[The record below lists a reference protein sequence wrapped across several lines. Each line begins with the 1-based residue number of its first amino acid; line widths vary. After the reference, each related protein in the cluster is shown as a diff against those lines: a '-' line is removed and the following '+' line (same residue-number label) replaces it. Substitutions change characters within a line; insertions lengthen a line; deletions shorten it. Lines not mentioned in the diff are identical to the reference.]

1 MRDAVGDSDAARD
14 TDGATDAEGGAALL
28 RTRGGRPPARDAA
41 GRTRVALLLATA
53 LLALPG
59 GLGAQAAPD
68 SAEADTLPRPAFEGE
83 PVTVTVTREEAELQ
97 RLPFTVSALDGE
109 EVRLGE
115 RHLSLEETLASVPG
129 VSVQNRRNHALGDRV
144 TVRGVGARAQFG
156 VRGLRMLVDGIP
168 LTMPDGQSAVSNV
181 DAASLG
187 RVEVIRGPASA
198 LYGNGAGGVIRF
210 RTREPADAALRVEP
224 RVAAGS
230 HGYLQTRLQA
240 SGRPG
245 GEGGA
250 GYVLSAGRME
260 TDGFRDHARAEMYRG
275 NLVVRARP
283 APDTRVRGVVNAYDM
298 PFAQNPSSLTRQD
311 ARQQPRKA
319 RSFIVDQGAGKEL
332 RQVQG
337 GATLDHRWG
346 EGGGLEATAWGT
358 RREVWNPIPT
368 QVIDLDRAAGGLRT
382 EVRGS
387 ERLAGLPARWTA
399 GVDASAQRDRRRE
412 SENEGLAEDGSRA
425 REGELLID
433 QVERVL
439 AAGPFARLTVEPSAA
454 WRLTATARYDAYRF
468 EADDRFLSDGDDSGD
483 RSLDQWSPAVGVSYA
498 PAPDL
503 TLYANASTAFETP
516 TAQELSN
523 RPSGEGGFH
532 PELGPE
538 RLRTLEV
545 GTKGERAGLR
555 WQLSGYLS
563 EVEDALVPVE
573 RVTGE
578 VYFRNAGR
586 VERKG
591 LEASLAW
598 RPAPGY
604 RVRLAYTLQDN
615 VFDRFETPDGD
626 FSGNAEPG
634 VPDHQLFAGGA
645 YRTPFGL
652 RAGVDV
658 RWVDEFPVDDANSAL
673 NWSYEVVDLRLRWEG
688 APGGGPRIR
697 PFAGVDNLFD
707 VRYNGSVVP
716 NAFGDR
722 FYEPAPGREVF
733 VGLSLGG
740 G

>member
-1 MRDAVGDSDAARD
+1 MRGAARRPSSLRRPRR
-14 TDGATDAEGGAALL
+14 GRPAARAARAALAAVL
-28 RTRGGRPPARDAA
+28 AA
-41 GRTRVALLLATA
+41 GALLPGPAQLA
-53 LLALPG
+53 
-59 GLGAQAAPD
+59 AQADPD
-68 SAEADTLPRPAFEGE
+68 SASADTLPRPAFEGE
-83 PVTVTVTREEAELQ
+83 PVTVTVTREETELR
-97 RLPFTVSALDGE
+97 RLPLTVSALDGE
-109 EVRLGE
+109 EVRVGE
-115 RHLSLEETLASVPG
+115 RHLSLDETLEAVPG

-156 VRGLRMLVDGIP
+156 VRGLRLLVDGIP
-168 LTMPDGQSAVSNV
+168 LTMPDGQSSVSNV

-187 RVEVIRGPASA
+187 RVEVIRGPSSA

-210 RTREPADAALRVEP
+210 RTRAPAEAPLRVEP
-224 RVAAGS
+224 RVAGGS
-230 HGYLQTRLQA
+230 HGYLQTRLGA
-240 SGRPG
+240 SGRPWG
-245 GEGGA
+245 SGGA
-250 GYVLSAGRME
+250 GYVLSAGRTE
-260 TDGFRDHARAEMYRG
+260 TDGFRDHARAETYRG
-275 NLVVRARP
+275 NLVVRAPVSR
-283 APDTRVRGVVNAYDM
+283 DTRLRGVVNAYDM

-311 ARQQPRKA
+311 AREQPRKA
-319 RSFIVDQGAGKEL
+319 RPFIVQQGAGKEL
-332 RQVQG
+332 RQVQA
-337 GATLDHRWG
+337 GATLEHRWG
-346 EGGGLEATAWGT
+346 EDGALEATAWGT

-368 QVIDLDRAAGGLRT
+368 QVIDLDRAAGGVRT

-387 ERLAGLPARWTA
+387 ERIAGLPARWTA

-412 SENEGLAEDGSRA
+412 SENEGIPEDGSRA
-425 REGELLID
+425 REGDLLID

-439 AAGPFARLTVEPSAA
+439 TVGPFARLSVEPSAR

-468 EADDRFLSDGDDSGD
+468 EAEDRFLSDGDDSGG
-483 RSLDQWSPAVGVSYA
+483 RSLDQWSPALGVSYT
-498 PAPDL
+498 PAADF

-532 PELGPE
+532 PDLGPE
-538 RLRTLEV
+538 RLRTLEL
-545 GTKGERAGLR
+545 GAKGRRAGLQ
-555 WQLSGYLS
+555 WQLAGYVS
-563 EVEDALVPVE
+563 AVEDALVPVE

-591 LEASLAW
+591 LEASLSW
-598 RPAPGY
+598 RPIPGY
-604 RVRLAYTLQDN
+604 RLRLAYTLQEN
-615 VFDRFETPDGD
+615 VFDSFETPDGD

-634 VPDHQLFAGGA
+634 VPDHRLFAGGS

-658 RWVDEFPVDDANSAL
+658 RWVPDEFPVDDANSAF

-688 APGGGPRIR
+688 APGGGPRIQ

-722 FYEPAPGREVF
+722 FYEPAPGREAF
-733 VGLSLGG
+733 VGLSVGG